1 MWSITKVLNSSVVL
15 VTDDAGV
22 EAVLLGRGLGYARKA
37 GDSVDEEA
45 VDRVF
50 VSRGPDAGVL
60 ADLLLQIPGWY
71 LELTHEIV
79 ALARGR
85 LKHDL
90 DQHIYLTLTDHLHF
104 AVQRARDGL
113 TVRNRLAWEMR
124 SFYPEEYAL
133 AEEALIRLRERV
145 ADVTLPDDEAAN
157 IAFHLVNAS
166 RGTADFNALR
176 AVKLIDAVTAITRY
190 STPERSEATRLH
202 WARFITHLQFFAE
215 RYLSGRLLTSDDDF
229 LFRQIAVRYPD
240 ALGAAERVRDHL
252 VNTEQVMLPNE
263 EVAYLALHIQR
274 LTDSDA
280 ADVPD

>member
-22 EAVLLGRGLGYARKA
+22 EAVLLGRGLGYGRKA
-37 GDSVDEEA
+37 GESVDEDA

-60 ADLLLQIPGWY
+60 ADLLQQIPGWY

-79 ALARGR
+79 ALAQQR
-85 LKHDL
+85 LPHDL

-113 TVRNRLAWEMR
+113 LIRNRLAWEMK
-124 SFYPEEYAL
+124 SFYPQEYAL
-133 AEEALIRLRERV
+133 AEEALRRLRARV
-145 ADVTLPDDEAAN
+145 QDVTLPDDEAAN

-166 RGTADFNALR
+166 RGGADFNALR
-176 AVKLIDAVTAITRY
+176 AVILIDAIVTITRY
-190 STPERSEATRLH
+190 STPERSEDNRLH

-215 RYLSGRLLTSDDDF
+215 RYLSGRLLASDDDF

-240 ALGAAERVRDHL
+240 ALRTAEQVRDHL
-252 VNTEQVMLPNE
+252 ARIEGVDLPHE

-274 LTDSDA
+274 LADSGSD
-280 ADVPD
+280 